1 MMVVADIM
9 TTYPVTIRP
18 TNTLRE
24 AMETMEQV
32 GCHHLPVI
40 STQGHLVGIVTARD
54 CRQALRMP
62 DVLREYWQDDA
73 LADRLLARDVMSAAP
88 IITEMDT
95 PVVDAAEL
103 MLEQYVSCLPVMRGE
118 TLVGIVT
125 LSDVV
130 MAYIRSQRH
139 VFFDLK

>member
-9 TTYPVTIRP
+9 TTYPITIRP
-18 TNTLRE
+18 THTLRE

-40 STQGHLVGIVTARD
+40 SPQGHLVGIVTARD
-54 CRQALRMP
+54 CRQALRLP
-62 DVLREYWQDDA
+62 DIVREYWQDEA
-73 LADRLLARDVMSAAP
+73 LADHLLARDVMSPAP
-88 IITEMDT
+88 IITEPDT
-95 PVVDAAEL
+95 PVAEAAEL

-118 TLVGIVT
+118 TLVGIIT

-130 MAYIRSQRH
+130 MAFIRTQRH
-139 VFFDLK
+139 AFSAFQ